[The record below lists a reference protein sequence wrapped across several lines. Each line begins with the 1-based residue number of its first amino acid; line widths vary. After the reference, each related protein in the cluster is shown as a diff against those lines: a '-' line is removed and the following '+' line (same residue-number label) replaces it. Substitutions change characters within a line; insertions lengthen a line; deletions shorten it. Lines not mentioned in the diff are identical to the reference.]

1 MFKASASRARIAFT
15 MTLVIC
21 HLVPAD
27 VVYVRVIMIP
37 VRASLG
43 RCRLQTLLARTS
55 ACAYRRA
62 VFDFKDLTGLVR
74 AHVGAARATSFQS
87 ARTNVLGMVQF
98 IVRGTIEVRA
108 LGAARAS
115 RVGIDALVILGAIIA
130 TFSAQ
135 ARTLNATTLSRIENL
150 VAIAYFGRTPS
161 RKVVL
166 ANRQTDVDDRVIA
179 TTINLGTFF
188 AAFTSNG
195 DQRPLIL
202 GTIASFAFVRR
213 IPRQR
218 KRTGHA
224 RTSRRIPESG
234 LGVAWII
241 RFVERTETRT
251 SCGIE
256 FRAIRKCVFAVTS
269 SFWSTTAITRMAFAV
284 ALSNESE
291 EKITFWSDDT
301 RLTTASIGIP
311 YTLRFKIANLFWA
324 VHAFRTRL
332 FEANCI

>member
-1 MFKASASRARIAFT
+1 MFKASARRARIAFT
-15 MTLVIC
+15 IALVIC
-21 HLVPAD
+21 HLVPTD
-27 VVYVRVIMIP
+27 VVYVRVVLIP
-37 VRASLG
+37 VRAPLG

-62 VFDFKDLTGLVR
+62 VFDFKDLTGLIR
-74 AHVGAARATSFQS
+74 AQVGAARATSFKS
-87 ARTNVLGMVQF
+87 ARTSVLGMVKF
-98 IVRGTIEVRA
+98 IVRGASKVGT
-108 LGAARAS
+108 LGATRAS
-115 RVGIDALVILGAIIA
+115 RVGIDALVILGAIVA
-130 TFSAQ
+130 TLSAQ
-135 ARTLNATTLSRIENL
+135 ARTFNATTLSRIENL

-179 TTINLGTFF
+179 ATINLGTFF

-202 GTIASFAFVRR
+202 GTIARFAFVSR
-213 IPRQR
+213 IPRQW
-218 KRTGHA
+218 KRAGHT

-241 RFVERTETRT
+241 RFVERTVTRT

-256 FRAIRKCVFAVTS
+256 FRAVRKCVFAITI
-269 SFWSTTAITRMAFAV
+269 SFWSTTAITRIAFAV
-284 ALSNESE
+284 ARGNESE
-291 EKITFWSDDT
+291 EKITFWSDGT

-311 YTLRFKIANLFWA
+311 YTLRFKIANLFWT